1 MSSTDID
8 YVKNYFEF
16 KTLTKIHGEP
26 EYGSLK
32 TMKDQLK
39 TNAAA
44 VTSDL
49 AGGRHGHLGL
59 VLTAAEMLSVTAI
72 PYVKPVHPG
81 PLVIPPGTTQHET
94 NRLREDHKTA
104 IRLFCECVDVKR
116 TLI

>member
-39 TNAAA
+39 TNATSA
-44 VTSDL
+44 TSDL
-49 AGGRHGHLGL
+49 AGGHHGHLGQ
-59 VLTAAEMLSVTAI
+59 VLTAPEMLSVTPV
-72 PYVKPVHPG
+72 PYVRPVHPE
-81 PLVIPPGTTQHET
+81 PLVFRQDYP
-94 NRLREDHKTA
+94 
-104 IRLFCECVDVKR
+104 LFYN
-116 TLI
+116 TLVSQ